1 MKKVIVNFH
10 DSAKARDFAQRARK
24 LPGVTYATDYCK
36 TAGCFHVMVCG
47 DFDEE
52 TEKKIKSKKI

>member
-10 DSAKARDFAQRARK
+10 DSGKAKDFAQKVRS

-36 TAGCFHVMVCG
+36 TTGCFHVMVCG

-52 TEKKIKSKKI
+52 TEKKIRTKKI